1 MMMPVSCHSRAL
13 AIAVLLGLAQGFTAP
28 AFAQGG
34 PGIHEDNSGL
44 NGSLT
49 HDDLQKL
56 GGDKSDAN
64 AGLTREAVLARAK
77 AKADSEQLL
86 KALQL
91 TCQVSNA
98 QVVMTGTSKSA
109 SGAKEIDTR
118 VYEVACAAG
127 MGYVLEQQGSAKPMA
142 ISCLT
147 AEEARAADVA
157 KGKPAGFYCKL
168 PENVDVYGT
177 VTAMIATGTGASCT
191 VRDLQLF
198 GRSESTQSDYSEV
211 ACKDGKGFLL
221 RTPLPGSQAETIV
234 MSCADA
240 ARKGIKCRLTDAGPV
255 EAPVTMDTLKDA
267 LAQHGVSCR
276 IDQIR
281 MIGQEDNRKRYVV
294 EYRCADQTTAMVA
307 FIPLS
312 GNANPYEALDC
323 ADAITRGVAC
333 TFSSTH

>member
-1 MMMPVSCHSRAL
+1 ML
-13 AIAVLLGLAQGFTAP
+13 AFTAP
-28 AFAQGG
+28 AFAQGA

-56 GGDKSDAN
+56 GSDTKSDSSLSRQA
-64 AGLTREAVLARAK
+64 ALARAK
-77 AKADSEQLL
+77 AKAESEQLL
-86 KALQL
+86 QALQL
-91 TCQVSNA
+91 SCQVSNA
-98 QVVMTGTSKSA
+98 QVVVAGTSKPA
-109 SGAKEIDTR
+109 SGGKEIDTR
-118 VYEVACAAG
+118 VYEVACAGGA
-127 MGYVLEQQGSAKPMA
+127 GYVLERQGGAKPMA
-142 ISCLT
+142 LSCLT

-157 KGKPAGFYCKL
+157 KGRAAGFYCKL
-168 PENVDVYGT
+168 PENVDVYGM
-177 VTAMIATGTGASCT
+177 VTSMIASGTGASCT

-211 ACKDGKGFLL
+211 ACNDGKGFLL
-221 RTPLPGSQAETIV
+221 RTPLPGSQAETLV
-234 MSCADA
+234 MSCSDA

-255 EAPVTMDTLKDA
+255 ETPVTMDTFKDA

-294 EYRCADQTTAMVA
+294 EYRCADQSAAMVA
-307 FIPLS
+307 FIPLQ

-323 ADAITRGVAC
+323 ADAMARGVAC
-333 TFSSTH
+333 TFTSTH

>member
-1 MMMPVSCHSRAL
+1 MMPASRPMRTVAVAAL
-13 AIAVLLGLAQGFTAP
+13 LAAMLAFTAP
-28 AFAQGG
+28 AFAQGA

-56 GGDKSDAN
+56 GSDTKSDSSLSRQA
-64 AGLTREAVLARAK
+64 ALARAK
-77 AKADSEQLL
+77 AKAESEQLL
-86 KALQL
+86 QALQL
-91 TCQVSNA
+91 SCQVSNA
-98 QVVMTGTSKSA
+98 QVVVAGTSKPA
-109 SGAKEIDTR
+109 SGGKEIDTR
-118 VYEVACAAG
+118 VYEVACAGGA
-127 MGYVLEQQGSAKPMA
+127 GYVLERQGGAKPMA
-142 ISCLT
+142 LSCLT

-157 KGKPAGFYCKL
+157 KGRAAGFYCKL
-168 PENVDVYGT
+168 PENVDVYGM
-177 VTAMIATGTGASCT
+177 VTSMIASGTGASCT

-211 ACKDGKGFLL
+211 ACNDGKGFLL
-221 RTPLPGSQAETIV
+221 RTPLPGSQAETLV
-234 MSCADA
+234 MSCSDA

-255 EAPVTMDTLKDA
+255 ETPVTMDTFKDA

-294 EYRCADQTTAMVA
+294 EYRCADQSAAMVA
-307 FIPLS
+307 FIPLQ

-323 ADAITRGVAC
+323 ADAMARGVAC
-333 TFSSTH
+333 TFTSTH

>member
-1 MMMPVSCHSRAL
+1 MMPTKYHLRAV
-13 AIAVLLGLAQGFTAP
+13 AIAALLGGFPAFTAIV
-28 AFAQGG
+28 FAQGA

-49 HDDLQKL
+49 HDDIQKI
-56 GGDKSDAN
+56 GGDKSESSPSQ
-64 AGLTREAVLARAK
+64 TREAAQARAK
-77 AKADSEQLL
+77 AKAESEELL

-91 TCQVSNA
+91 SCEVNDA
-98 QVVMTGTSKSA
+98 QVVVAGTSKPA
-109 SGAKEIDTR
+109 SGGKEIDTR
-118 VYEVACAAG
+118 VYEVACTGG
-127 MGYVLEQQGSAKPMA
+127 MGYVLERQGSTKPMA

-157 KGKPAGFYCKL
+157 KGKPAGFFCKL
-168 PENVDVYGT
+168 PENVNVYGM
-177 VTAMIATGTGASCT
+177 VASMIASGTGASCT

-221 RTPLPGSQAETIV
+221 RMPLPGSQAESVV
-234 MSCADA
+234 MSCSDA
-240 ARKGIKCRLTDAGPV
+240 AKKGIKCRLTDAGPV
-255 EAPVTMDTLKDA
+255 EAPITLDTFKDA

-294 EYRCADQTTAMVA
+294 EYRCADQPAAMVA
-307 FIPLS
+307 FIPLQ
-312 GNANPYEALDC
+312 GNANPYEAIDC
-323 ADAITRGVAC
+323 SDAIARGVGC
-333 TFSSTH
+333 TFTSTH

>member
-1 MMMPVSCHSRAL
+1 MMPASRPMRTVAVAAL
-13 AIAVLLGLAQGFTAP
+13 LAAMLAFTAP
-28 AFAQGG
+28 AFAQGA

-56 GGDKSDAN
+56 GSDTKSDSSLSRQA
-64 AGLTREAVLARAK
+64 ALARAK
-77 AKADSEQLL
+77 AKAESEQLL
-86 KALQL
+86 QALQL
-91 TCQVSNA
+91 SCQVSNA
-98 QVVMTGTSKSA
+98 QVVVAGTSKPA
-109 SGAKEIDTR
+109 SGGKEIDTR
-118 VYEVACAAG
+118 VYEVACAGGA
-127 MGYVLEQQGSAKPMA
+127 GYVLERQGGAKPMA
-142 ISCLT
+142 LSCLT

-157 KGKPAGFYCKL
+157 KGRAAGFYCKL
-168 PENVDVYGT
+168 PENVDVYGM
-177 VTAMIATGTGASCT
+177 VTSMIASGTGASCT

-211 ACKDGKGFLL
+211 ACNDGKGFLL
-221 RTPLPGSQAETIV
+221 RTPLPGSQAETLV
-234 MSCADA
+234 MSCSDA

-255 EAPVTMDTLKDA
+255 ETPVTMDTFKDA

-294 EYRCADQTTAMVA
+294 EYRCADQPAAMVA
-307 FIPLS
+307 FIPLQ

-323 ADAITRGVAC
+323 ADAMARGVAF
-333 TFSSTH
+333 TFTSTH

>member
-1 MMMPVSCHSRAL
+1 MMPTMYHVRAV
-13 AIAVLLGLAQGFTAP
+13 AIAALLGVLPAFTAV

-44 NGSLT
+44 NGSLS
-49 HDDLQKL
+49 HDDIQKI
-56 GGDKSDAN
+56 GGDKSESSPSQ
-64 AGLTREAVLARAK
+64 TREAVQARAK
-77 AKADSEQLL
+77 AKAESEELL

-91 TCQVSNA
+91 ACEVNDA
-98 QVVMTGTSKSA
+98 QVVVAGTSKPA
-109 SGAKEIDTR
+109 SGGKEIDTR
-118 VYEVACAAG
+118 VYEVACTGA
-127 MGYVLEQQGSAKPMA
+127 MGYVLERQGSTKPMA

-157 KGKPAGFYCKL
+157 KGKPPGFFCKL
-168 PENVDVYGT
+168 PENANVYGM
-177 VTAMIATGTGASCT
+177 VASMISSGTGASCT

-221 RTPLPGSQAETIV
+221 RTALPGSQAESVV
-234 MSCADA
+234 MSCSDA
-240 ARKGIKCRLTDAGPV
+240 AKKGIKCRMTDAGPV
-255 EAPVTMDTLKDA
+255 ETPITLDTFKDA

-294 EYRCADQTTAMVA
+294 EYRCDDQSAAMVA
-307 FIPLS
+307 FIPLQ
-312 GNANPYEALDC
+312 GNTNPYEAIDC
-323 ADAITRGVAC
+323 ADAISRGVGC
-333 TFSSTH
+333 TFTSTH

>member
-1 MMMPVSCHSRAL
+1 MKPVSCHARAL
-13 AIAVLLGLAQGFTAP
+13 AIAALLGVPHAFTAA
-28 AFAQGG
+28 AFAQGA

-49 HDDLQKL
+49 HDDIQKL

-64 AGLTREAVLARAK
+64 PNLTREAAQARAK
-77 AKADSEQLL
+77 AIAESEELL

-91 TCQVSNA
+91 SCQVGNA
-98 QVVMTGTSKSA
+98 QVVVAGTSKSA
-109 SGAKEIDTR
+109 SGGKEIDTR
-118 VYEVACAAG
+118 VYEVACAGA
-127 MGYVLEQQGSAKPMA
+127 MGYVLERQGSAKPMA
-142 ISCLT
+142 VSCLT

-168 PENVDVYGT
+168 PENVDVYGM
-177 VTAMIATGTGASCT
+177 VTSMIATGSGASCT
-191 VRDLQLF
+191 VRELQLF

-234 MSCADA
+234 MSCGDA

-255 EAPVTMDTLKDA
+255 ETPITMDTFIDA

-294 EYRCADQTTAMVA
+294 EYRCADQPAAMVA
-307 FIPLS
+307 FIPLQ
-312 GNANPYEALDC
+312 GNTNAYEAVDC
-323 ADAITRGVAC
+323 ADAIARGVAC
-333 TFSSTH
+333 SFTSTH